1 MPSVLSI
8 GTVVTFSCHD
18 CKRKKELA
26 AKKAKKG
33 SVKGSKKQNQNIVI
47 KAKNIDKLVPDIDT
61 SFDKE
66 DSKVIPN
73 EVQSKGGRSR
83 KKDKE
88 STSQA
93 ATGAKNKRS

>member
-1 MPSVLSI
+1 M
-8 GTVVTFSCHD
+8 
-18 CKRKKELA
+18 
-26 AKKAKKG
+26 
-33 SVKGSKKQNQNIVI
+33 
-47 KAKNIDKLVPDIDT
+47 PDIDT